1 MKAVCPFPS
10 PPLTT
15 MAPNTTPPPPPHHHH
30 RHTPQPSPQ
39 APVVSG
45 VVVRARHTSTTTRT
59 TRSPPFLL
67 LLSLILLLPRISCFT
82 DPSFPP
88 HRLSY
93 ESYAH
98 EVWLED
104 SGAFVVQWTPRQ
116 DDIEFRVI
124 ARTTGYLGFGLSSKP
139 RMEGADIVV
148 G

>member
-1 MKAVCPFPS
+1 MARREVVRIQARD
-10 PPLTT
+10 TT
-15 MAPNTTPPPPPHHHH
+15 KVTNTT
-30 RHTPQPSPQ
+30 RITNKVTSRITTASP
-39 APVVSG
+39 ASSFHLP
-45 VVVRARHTSTTTRT
+45 
-59 TRSPPFLL
+59 LL
-67 LLSLILLLPRISCFT
+67 VAVILLLLPRISCFS

-139 RMEGADIVV
+139 RMDGADIVV

>member
-1 MKAVCPFPS
+1 MSEAAEV
-10 PPLTT
+10 
-15 MAPNTTPPPPPHHHH
+15 MAE
-30 RHTPQPSPQ
+30 
-39 APVVSG
+39 G
-45 VVVRARHTSTTTRT
+45 VVVRVPTRGYTKITTNTTT
-59 TRSPPFLL
+59 SPTPSLHLVLL
-67 LLSLILLLPRISCFT
+67 ATVILLLVPRISCFS
-82 DPSFPP
+82 DPSFAP

-93 ESYAH
+93 ESYEH

-139 RMEGADIVV
+139 RMDGADIVV